1 MRKWIDFVALLLL
14 TFASMAGSLMVNL
27 AIPIPD
33 SMILSLF
40 GAGII
45 SSVILIKTEDPLDK
59 EQVRLHRSTQD
70 LDA

>member
-33 SMILSLF
+33 GMVLSLF

-45 SSVILIKTEDPLDK
+45 SSVILIRTEDPLDK
-59 EQVRLHRSTQD
+59 EQVRLYRGTQD